1 MMSLWPVRLAASI
14 DRWKPLA
21 SHTLPKASR
30 YSSFCGVYG
39 HCSTA
44 MAFYARPAQFM
55 PAGPIDCWY
64 RLMPM

>member
-30 YSSFCGVYG
+30 
-39 HCSTA
+39 
-44 MAFYARPAQFM
+44 
-55 PAGPIDCWY
+55 
-64 RLMPM
+64 